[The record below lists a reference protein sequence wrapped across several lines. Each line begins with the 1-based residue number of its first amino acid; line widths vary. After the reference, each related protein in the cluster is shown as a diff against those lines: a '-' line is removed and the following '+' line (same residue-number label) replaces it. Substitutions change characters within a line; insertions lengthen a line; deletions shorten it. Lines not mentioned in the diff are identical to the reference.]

1 MAAFFNIYHLIP
13 SARMLDRGAIGCQI
27 ERPRLVRD
35 MREVFGSK
43 DVDAVV
49 IARPDHWHAP
59 ATVLACQAGKDVYVE
74 KPHSHSIW
82 ESRKMIEAAR
92 KYGCV
97 VQVGTQTR

>member
-1 MAAFFNIYHLIP
+1 
-13 SARMLDRGAIGCQI
+13 
-27 ERPRLVRD
+27 

-49 IARPDHWHAP
+49 IATPDHRHAP

-82 ESRKMIEAAR
+82 ESRKMPLA
-92 KYGCV
+92 
-97 VQVGTQTR
+97 